1 MHLHADDDFPIAG
14 GAGNEAFRV
23 WRAHVYKGHIKL
35 LIYGI
40 SVYGEVEQLASWRK
54 ACRAKGMKAA
64 SFGQS
69 EDHFFTILNFNRA
82 MMILALSLATYLA
95 FNLLVF
101 LIYWWDKEAAR
112 KGEWRVAESTLLW
125 LAFLGGS
132 AGAVVAQRML
142 RHKTRKEPFR
152 SILLFIVIV
161 QLVLGASLIIMPTW
175 PKAALHALETMAQKP
190 KP

>member
-1 MHLHADDDFPIAG
+1 
-14 GAGNEAFRV
+14 
-23 WRAHVYKGHIKL
+23 
-35 LIYGI
+35 
-40 SVYGEVEQLASWRK
+40 
-54 ACRAKGMKAA
+54 
-64 SFGQS
+64 
-69 EDHFFTILNFNRA
+69 